1 MQPTQ
6 TRATVYLD
14 PAVHQA
20 LRIKAAS
27 THKSISELVSE
38 ALRLSLREDHD
49 DIAALKSRSREK
61 PITYEALLKKLK
73 ANGDL

>member
-1 MQPTQ
+1 MQATA

-14 PAVHQA
+14 SAMHQA
-20 LRIKAAS
+20 LRLKAAA
-27 THKSISELVSE
+27 THRSISELVSD
-38 ALRLSLREDHD
+38 AVQQSLREDHD

-61 PITYEALLKKLK
+61 PITYEDLLKKLK

>member
-1 MQPTQ
+1 MQPNP

-14 PAVHQA
+14 AAVHQA

-27 THKSISELVSE
+27 THKSISELVSD
-38 ALRLSLREDHD
+38 ALRQSLREDHAD
-49 DIAALKSRSREK
+49 LAAFSSRAREK
-61 PITYEALLKKLK
+61 TLSYEELLKKLK

>member
-1 MQPTQ
+1 MHTAS

-20 LRIKAAS
+20 LRLKAAS
-27 THKSISELVSE
+27 THKSISELVSD
-38 ALRLSLREDHD
+38 ALRHSLREDHD
-49 DIAALKSRSREK
+49 DIAALRSRSREK